1 MRTPGLEPGTSSLS
15 ATRSNQLSYARK
27 PKILRAMDLPNF
39 GQGILSQASGLSTLI
54 RDFQQVLLTS
64 RVGLID
70 QTGMKHERNS
80 VCIDFSTAKTSLPR
94 QALHTK
100 SRSQNRFLRFCKRLL
115 LFGNHFRL
123 RCHFRVHLNVVFPFG
138 GHVVL
143 VKNGFDGAFR
153 DASFAIDALLGVDVE
168 HLFALIKAL
177 DRANNYAIGVSATNT
192 GLGNNVG
199 HI

>member
-1 MRTPGLEPGTSSLS
+1 MRTPGFEPGTSSLS

-27 PKILRAMDLPNF
+27 PKILQAMNQSNF

-64 RVGLID
+64 RPGGID
-70 QTGMKHERNS
+70 QTGMKHEQKFRLRR
-80 VCIDFSTAKTSLPR
+80 FLKRKSLPPPTSF
-94 QALHTK
+94 ALEIK
-100 SRSQNRFLRFCKRLL
+100 IKKPFLRFRKRLL
-115 LFGNHFRL
+115 LFGNHFRF
-123 RCHFRVHLNVVFPFG
+123 RCHVRVHLNVVFPFG

-143 VKNGFDGAFR
+143 VKNGFHGAFR
-153 DASFAIDALLGVDVE
+153 DASFAVDALFGVDVE

-199 HI
+199 HD